1 MKTLMLFTLL
11 FALILSPAFA
21 GHETRSHPEND
32 LLARPAVTVTVGRSD
47 ADIVGSDNR
56 ALQAAVDY
64 VGNLGGGVVQIGPGE
79 YVMHDSVH
87 MRSRVTLRGAGHA
100 TVLKKAASV
109 RSLLAAD
116 GDYGEDAVTLADAKG
131 FEIGH
136 GIHVASKRA
145 GGFHT
150 ICATILNKDGNYLT
164 LSRSLNA
171 DCMMADE
178 AYAAA
183 VFPVISAYEVTNCR
197 IENLDID
204 GNRGKNEFING
215 CRGAGIFCYR
225 ADGAVFENCIVRE
238 YNGDGI
244 SFQQSNDVQVLKCVC
259 ERNAGKG
266 LHPGSGSQRPVIR
279 ECRSA
284 YNDDDGFFFCW
295 RVRNGLVENNE
306 FIENGAYGV
315 SIGHKDSDNLVQKN
329 HIARNKKGG
338 VLWRDEKEPMAGHN
352 IRFLDNT
359 VEDNQGCG
367 LFVSGQTNGTIIRGN
382 VIRDTGKG
390 AQKTGIRIGP
400 DAGDVTIEDNT
411 ITAGEQLVHDRN

>member
-1 MKTLMLFTLL
+1 M
-11 FALILSPAFA
+11 
-21 GHETRSHPEND
+21 R
-32 LLARPAVTVTVGRSD
+32 
-47 ADIVGSDNR
+47 
-56 ALQAAVDY
+56 
-64 VGNLGGGVVQIGPGE
+64 
-79 YVMHDSVH
+79 DSLH
-87 MRSRVTLRGAGHA
+87 MRSRVTLRRSGH
-100 TVLKKAASV
+100 TTILKKAPSV

-116 GDYGEDAVTLADAKG
+116 GDYGEDAVTVADANG
-131 FEIGH
+131 FEIGQ
-136 GIHVASKRA
+136 GVHVASKRA

-178 AYAAA
+178 AYAAT
-183 VFPVISAYEVTNCR
+183 VFPVISAYEVTDCR
-197 IENLDID
+197 IENLAID
-204 GNRGKNEFING
+204 GNRKENDLING

-225 ADGAVFENCIVRE
+225 ADGTVFDNCIVRE

-306 FIENGAYGV
+306 FI
-315 SIGHKDSDNLVQKN
+315 
-329 HIARNKKGG
+329 
-338 VLWRDEKEPMAGHN
+338 
-352 IRFLDNT
+352 
-359 VEDNQGCG
+359 
-367 LFVSGQTNGTIIRGN
+367 
-382 VIRDTGKG
+382 
-390 AQKTGIRIGP
+390 
-400 DAGDVTIEDNT
+400 
-411 ITAGEQLVHDRN
+411 